1 MNFGEGRILIP
12 TTILL
17 IGSIQ
22 AVLVSIAHSGSGN
35 TAMLRTQEEIWW
47 ASCDYIV
54 CQWAKEMLLI
64 STVYKMSLKMWE
76 VKSWQTYCSCVRL
89 TRRRSHCRHHTTTFW
104 KCTCYYH
111 RWTRQQNRYQLVG
124 TGSCL
129 HRNRHHNRPCHH
141 NARVTGCNACC
152 CM

>member
-1 MNFGEGRILIP
+1 MQTFQKMNFGEGRILIP

-54 CQWAKEMLLI
+54 CQ
-64 STVYKMSLKMWE
+64 
-76 VKSWQTYCSCVRL
+76 
-89 TRRRSHCRHHTTTFW
+89 
-104 KCTCYYH
+104 
-111 RWTRQQNRYQLVG
+111 
-124 TGSCL
+124 
-129 HRNRHHNRPCHH
+129 
-141 NARVTGCNACC
+141 
-152 CM
+152 